1 MSVWPDLLGSVY
13 LGPSMV
19 LAKGS
24 GPGTEV
30 LGVHNFSL
38 EVTGGPTFQEHMAPD
53 TWTKIVFC

>member
-1 MSVWPDLLGSVY
+1 MLGSVY